1 MEEAVNK
8 LAAANESIVASISNV
23 SAATQ
28 EISGYASETY
38 NACEENGKL
47 AVEVFGIVQN
57 LNDYAE
63 ELKNQEKLV

>member
-1 MEEAVNK
+1 MRRK
-8 LAAANESIVASISNV
+8 R
-23 SAATQ
+23 T
-28 EISGYASETY
+28 TR
-38 NACEENGKL
+38 EENGKL